1 MQYQTSMLG
10 SIVLFG
16 CALAGLAAAGILFV
30 LYGPVPVNRRV
41 NRLSR
46 LVPAAPFVAPAPPA
60 PVYSSPHELL
70 ASGNVQTTREPDFD
84 RPAPKADGTPAPI
97 PLTVEKRR
105 AVAAVEPVAPL
116 RLRRPGNP
124 PPLPPRRAARGSEAP
139 AAFEV
144 EHTAHDAAPF
154 AHVATQVSRA
164 TAFQYEDA
172 TFAEPGARVR
182 RRR

>member
-1 MQYQTSMLG
+1 MLG

-46 LVPAAPFVAPAPPA
+46 LVPADPFVAPAMPAPPA
-60 PVYSSPHELL
+60 QPVFTSPHELL

-124 PPLPPRRAARGSEAP
+124 PPLPP
-139 AAFEV
+139 
-144 EHTAHDAAPF
+144 
-154 AHVATQVSRA
+154 
-164 TAFQYEDA
+164 
-172 TFAEPGARVR
+172 
-182 RRR
+182 